1 MRGSRRSRRTVRP
14 LHGALRLR
22 SWLIAPCVAACVVAA
37 LGRAQDPSI
46 DDRRPPEPQST
57 PAVEPAKEAPARPAY
72 EARYHSLDEIRA
84 FAEALA
90 QSGDA
95 RLLALPATARGTRAV
110 ALEIGAPGPIPL
122 ESRRTIFL
130 LGGLDGVSLTGAEA
144 VVHLCSE
151 LAAARATLPDDLVFV
166 AVPWASPDAL
176 GEVLA
181 RRFADGRDA
190 TPRDDDGDLAVDE
203 DGPDDVD
210 GDGLVLQMIVE
221 EPNGAF
227 VRCADP
233 RFLAPA
239 RPGER
244 PRFTLASEGRDDDGD
259 GRFNEDPRGGTSF
272 EEAFPPPDGSAGP
285 ALPLEDPLARAL
297 ADLVLARR
305 ALVVLLVQGNHGAVA
320 RAAGATEIALQ
331 SADAVSELFARATG
345 RVPAKTLQRH
355 ANHALEWLGA
365 RGGALAL
372 EVSPWGPLA
381 EAASAPR
388 GSNAIDARFDG
399 APKPADASGPAP
411 VASDDLAWARWL
423 DNTRGGIGFVDWHP
437 VNVGEGKRAL
447 VGGWLPFSR
456 DNAPPESLS
465 ASFGGLANFAL
476 ELARGAP
483 SLAVRSLEAKRD
495 GEVVTLRARVE
506 VEGSLASG
514 PGSPGEALVLE
525 LDVQSGTRVLWGETR
540 ATFEELGPRAHSR
553 EVACTLVAPA
563 GTAFTWRARSRWCG
577 DAAVEVRP

>member
-1 MRGSRRSRRTVRP
+1 MVGAPRRCWNAP
-14 LHGALRLR
+14 ALVVL
-22 SWLIAPCVAACVVAA
+22 ACTAATAS
-37 LGRAQDPSI
+37 AQDPSI
-46 DDRRPPEPQST
+46 DDRRPPEPQT
-57 PAVEPAKEAPARPAY
+57 PAEAPAAQAPARPAY
-72 EARYHSLDEIRA
+72 EVRYHSLDEVRA
-84 FAEALA
+84 FADALA
-90 QSGDA
+90 KAGDA
-95 RLLALPATARGTRAV
+95 RLLALPPTSRGTSTV
-110 ALEIGAPGPIPL
+110 ALEFGAPGPLPF
-122 ESRRTIFL
+122 EARRTIFL
-130 LGGLDGVSLTGAEA
+130 FGGLDGVSLTGAEA

-151 LAAARATLPDDLVFV
+151 LTAARASLPNDLAFV

-190 TPRDDDGDLAVDE
+190 TPRDDDGDLALDE

-221 EPNGAF
+221 EPDGAF
-227 VRCADP
+227 ARCVDP
-233 RFLAPA
+233 RFLVRA
-239 RPGER
+239 RPGDR
-244 PRFTLASEGRDDDGD
+244 PRYTLATEGRDDDGD

-272 EEAFPPPDGSAGP
+272 EETFPPPDGTEGP

-305 ALVVLLVQGNHGAVA
+305 ALAVLLVQGNHGSLA
-320 RAAGATEIALQ
+320 RAAGATASSIE
-331 SADAVSELFARATG
+331 SADAVCELFARATG
-345 RVPAKTLQRH
+345 RAQSKAVPRTS
-355 ANHALEWLGA
+355 NHALEWFGA

-372 EVSPWGPLA
+372 EVAPWGPLA
-381 EAASAPR
+381 ENTAATRA
-388 GSNAIDARFDG
+388 SNAIDARFDG
-399 APKPADASGPAP
+399 AQKPAVASGPAP

-465 ASFGGLANFAL
+465 AAFGGMANFVG

-483 SLAVRSLEAKRD
+483 SLVVRSLEAKRD

-506 VEGSLASG
+506 IEGSFASG

-540 ATFEELGPRAHSR
+540 ATFSELGARAHSR
-553 EVACTLVAPA
+553 DVACTLVAPA
-563 GTAFTWRARSRWCG
+563 GTAFTWRARSRWCA